1 VTAPPLGTQEIT
13 IGDHTES
20 IVNSFVRLN
29 APQNVAG
36 IPAIVVPCGFD
47 ADGLPIGLQLM
58 AWRNRD
64 DLLLELGKRFQ
75 SWTTWHRAQPRSFVA
90 GD

>member
-1 VTAPPLGTQEIT
+1 
-13 IGDHTES
+13 
-20 IVNSFVRLN
+20 
-29 APQNVAG
+29 
-36 IPAIVVPCGFD
+36 
-47 ADGLPIGLQLM
+47 M

-75 SWTTWHRAQPRSFVA
+75 NWTTWHRAQPKGLDA